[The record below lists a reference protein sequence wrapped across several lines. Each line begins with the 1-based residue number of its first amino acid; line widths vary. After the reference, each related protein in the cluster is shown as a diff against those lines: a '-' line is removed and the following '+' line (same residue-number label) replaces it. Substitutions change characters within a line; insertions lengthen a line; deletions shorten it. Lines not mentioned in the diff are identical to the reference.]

1 MKKIYSASITPFT
14 DQAEIDGESLERLI
28 RFNLSHKMDGFFFF
42 GTMGEWAVL
51 SERMKH
57 ELLEAAVNAIG
68 NQAEIIV
75 GISSTGMNGIFDN
88 MEKFSR
94 YDCHSYVVQLPGGW
108 AKPADPVAY
117 LHRIADKS
125 DKPVYLYYLPHVNGV
140 KFSKSQFLDLFSH
153 SNIKGVKNS
162 SDSLK
167 TRKEL
172 LIIKGKADF
181 TLFEGQEWVVDESLA
196 LGCDGALVGMAP
208 LGAKIFKM
216 IASAVD
222 NGNLA
227 EARNLQK
234 IVIEIFDGVYGK
246 NLQTVWIGQ
255 KYALKLLD
263 IFASFKTLVP
273 SNENALQ
280 EEDMRRIEACIDK
293 YKEYLV

>member
-216 IASAVD
+216 IAAAVD
-222 NGNLA
+222 NGNLD

>member
-14 DQAEIDGESLERLI
+14 DHAEIDRESLERLI

-140 KFSKSQFLDLFSH
+140 KLSKSQFLDLFSH

-172 LIIKGKADF
+172 LILKEKADF

-208 LGAKIFKM
+208 LGVKIFKM

-222 NGNLA
+222 NGNLD
-227 EARNLQK
+227 EAGNLQK
-234 IVIEIFDGVYGK
+234 IVIEIFDGVYGT
-246 NLQTVWIGQ
+246 NLETVWIGQ

-263 IFASFKTLVP
+263 IFTSFKTLVP

-280 EEDMRRIEACIDK
+280 EEEKKRIEACIDK